1 MVERI
6 IGSFLCEKN
15 KDIDFF
21 LKNKALLFQRKNKA
35 KTYFILDEDEL
46 NGGIFNILGYFA
58 LSTKVLHL
66 PEELSKNQRKKIDGL
81 YTSVSEISTFLT

>member
-21 LKNKALLFQRKNKA
+21 LKKKALLFQRKNKA

-46 NGGIFNILGYFA
+46 NRGIFNILG
-58 LSTKVLHL
+58 
-66 PEELSKNQRKKIDGL
+66 
-81 YTSVSEISTFLT
+81 